1 MVVEYCGPAVE
12 TPDELIT
19 SLWFVFGGVK
29 RLPTLAI
36 VVGACTDCEAV
47 TVLLKGYLCIGGG
60 GSSKLP
66 SCWA

>member
-1 MVVEYCGPAVE
+1 MVVGYCEPLVE
-12 TPDELIT
+12 TPDELIP
-19 SLWFVFGGVK
+19 SPWLVFGGVS

-36 VVGACTDCEAV
+36 VVGACDDCDAV
-47 TVLLKGYLCIGGG
+47 RVLLKGYLCIGGG